1 MENATIAR
9 PYAEAV
15 FALADAG
22 GALDKWSG
30 LLAAMAAVA
39 ADPEMR
45 AATGNPNFSNE
56 QLYGIFVAAC
66 GGALMIEAQNFVR
79 ILIENDRLN
88 LLPEIRVL
96 YDELK
101 NEREAVV
108 NAQIS
113 SAFPLDEAQIA
124 ALVAELERRFKR
136 KVKPQV
142 IVDKKL
148 IGGVRMQVG
157 DEVIDGSVRGKLIT
171 MAGALKN

>member
-15 FALADAG
+15 FVLADAG
-22 GALDKWSG
+22 GVLDKWSG

-39 ADPEMR
+39 AAPEMR
-45 AATGNPNFSNE
+45 DATGNPNLSDE

-66 GGALMIEAQNFVR
+66 GGALAVEAQNFVR
-79 ILIENDRLN
+79 ILIENDRLD
-88 LLPEIRVL
+88 LLSEIRAL
-96 YDELK
+96 YEELK
-101 NEREAVV
+101 DEREGIV
-108 NAQIS
+108 NARIS
-113 SAFPLDEAQIA
+113 TAFPLDEAQVS
-124 ALVAELERRFKR
+124 ALVAELERYFKR

-142 IVDKKL
+142 IVDKQL

>member
-22 GALDKWSG
+22 GVLDKWSG
-30 LLAAMAAVA
+30 LLAAMATVA
-39 ADPEMR
+39 AVPEMR
-45 AATGNPNFSNE
+45 AASGNPNFSNE

-66 GGALMIEAQNFVR
+66 DRALVVEAQNFVR
-79 ILIENDRLN
+79 LLIENDRLN
-88 LLPEIRVL
+88 LLPEIRAL
-96 YDELK
+96 YEELK

-108 NAQIS
+108 NARIS
-113 SAFPLDEAQIA
+113 SAFPLNETQVA
-124 ALVAELERRFKR
+124 ALEHRFKR

-142 IVDKKL
+142 IVDKQL

>member
-22 GALDKWSG
+22 GVLDKWSG
-30 LLAAMAAVA
+30 LLAAMATVA
-39 ADPEMR
+39 AVPEMR
-45 AATGNPNFSNE
+45 AASGNPNFSNE

-66 GGALMIEAQNFVR
+66 DRALVVEAQNFVR
-79 ILIENDRLN
+79 LLIENDRLN
-88 LLPEIRVL
+88 LLPEIRAL
-96 YDELK
+96 YEELK

-108 NAQIS
+108 NARIS
-113 SAFPLDEAQIA
+113 SAFPLNETQVA
-124 ALVAELERRFKR
+124 ALVAALEHRFKR

-142 IVDKKL
+142 IVDKQL